1 LSHLSSSQCEE
12 FILSPDKI
20 GTKGDQVKEQSD
32 PPLSATT
39 DFGVAGKRRPGPMKI
54 GPGLFLFGD
63 VTIRAAG
70 R

>member
-1 LSHLSSSQCEE
+1 LSHLNSSLREE
-12 FILSPDKI
+12 FILSSDKI
-20 GTKGDQVKEQSD
+20 GTKGDPVKEHLD
-32 PPLSATT
+32 PPLSATA
-39 DFGVAGKRRPGPMKI
+39 DFGGASKRRPGPIFI